1 MSPLYFATGNRH
13 KIEEVEALLPPGW
26 TVLSI
31 SSLGITEDL
40 PETGD
45 TLEHNAQEKALFVA
59 NGWGVSCFAEDT
71 GLEIDA
77 LDGRPGVY
85 SARYAGPDRDSKAN
99 MQRVLTEMQGITHRS
114 ARFRTVI
121 ALVLQGTITLF
132 AGVVEGRIA
141 EEPSGTGGFGYDP
154 IFIPEGYTQ
163 TFAALPVS
171 VKQGISHRAKAV
183 QQLIDYLRTLQ

>member
-1 MSPLYFATGNRH
+1 MTSLYFATGNRH

-26 TVLSI
+26 TVMPI
-31 SSLGITEDL
+31 SSLGITDDL

-59 NGWGVSCFAEDT
+59 GGWGVSCFAEDT

-85 SARYAGPDRDSKAN
+85 SARYAGPGRDSAAN
-99 MQRVLTEMQGITHRS
+99 MQRVLTEMQGITRRS

-121 ALVLQGTITLF
+121 ALVMNGQTTLF
-132 AGVVEGRIA
+132 SGSVEGHIA
-141 EEPSGTGGFGYDP
+141 DAPSGTGGFGYDP
-154 IFIPEGYTQ
+154 IFIPEGYIQ

-183 QQLIDYLRTLQ
+183 EQLINHLRTLQ